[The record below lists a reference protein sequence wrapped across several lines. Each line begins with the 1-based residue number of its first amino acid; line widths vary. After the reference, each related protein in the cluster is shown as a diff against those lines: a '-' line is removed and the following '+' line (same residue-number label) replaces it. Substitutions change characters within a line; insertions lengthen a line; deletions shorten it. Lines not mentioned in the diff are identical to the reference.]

1 MTAQKY
7 RKACWITAAFIA
19 TGIIMSNASAQSA
32 PDTVTVPGARAFPE
46 SITSTSDGTLYV
58 GSLASGGIMRV
69 PPGATEAQAWI
80 APGAFGTR
88 STFGLLADE
97 KTGTL
102 WVCSNDASAIG
113 VAGPGDVKGSFL
125 KGFDLKTGEGR
136 VSVAFPDGPAL
147 CNDIAMGAD
156 GSAYVTNSLAPE
168 ILRLRPGADKFEV
181 WLTDPLF
188 TPPEKG
194 AGLDG
199 IAFSYDGALYVDTYN
214 KAQFFRVDVHD
225 GVPGKVTELKPSR
238 RLVLADALRPLSDGT
253 LLLIEGGGSLDHV
266 TIDGDTPKIETLK
279 DGLLTPTGTTVSG
292 AKAWIA
298 EGQLP
303 VLFDA
308 EKKGDGA
315 KLPFR
320 LYAVPLPK
328 P

>member
-1 MTAQKY
+1 MMAQKY
-7 RKACWITAAFIA
+7 LTACGIAAAAIA
-19 TGIIMSNASAQSA
+19 TVIMMSNVSAQSA
-32 PDTVTVPGARAFPE
+32 PDSVTVPGARAFPE

-58 GSLASGGIMRV
+58 GSLASGGVSRV
-69 PPGATEAQAWI
+69 PPGSTEAQAWI

-102 WVCSNDASAIG
+102 WVCSNDASALG
-113 VAGPGDVKGSFL
+113 VPGPGDVKGSFL

-136 VSVAFPDGPAL
+136 ISVAFPDGPSL
-147 CNDIAMGAD
+147 CNDIAIGPD
-156 GSAYVTNSLAPE
+156 GSAYVTNSFAPE
-168 ILRLRPGADKFEV
+168 ILRLRPAAETFEV
-181 WLTDPLF
+181 WLTNPLF
-188 TPPEKG
+188 TPPAKG

-199 IAFSYDGALYVDTYN
+199 IAFGRDGTLYVDTYN
-214 KAQFFRVDVHD
+214 KAQFFRVAVRD
-225 GVPGKVTELKPSR
+225 GKPGAVTELHPSR
-238 RLVLADALRPLSDGT
+238 ALVLADALRPLSDGT
-253 LLLIEGGGSLDHV
+253 FLLVEGSGSLDRV

-279 DGLLTPTGTTVSG
+279 DGFLTPTSTTVVG
-292 AKAWIA
+292 KTAWVA

-320 LYAVPLPK
+320 LYAVPLSAH
-328 P
+328 